1 MMYRKERMVDAESM
15 KKARMGVEEAA
26 RDTIAVVAD
35 TADKV
40 QSEALSAVVAGFTF
54 ASAVAWMDFVRF
66 AVSQIVKVKSS
77 GATYYALTG
86 IATTLL
92 AVVAF
97 SVIQMISKK
106 KVEKPQVVYAV
117 TA

>member
-1 MMYRKERMVDAESM
+1 MYGNREHMRERMVDTDIDI
-15 KKARMGVEEAA
+15 KKAAKDSV
-26 RDTIAVVAD
+26 AVVVD
-35 TADKV
+35 TADQV
-40 QSEALSAVVAGFTF
+40 QTQALNAVVAGFTF

-77 GATYYALTG
+77 GASYYALTG
-86 IATTLL
+86 VATTLL

-97 SVIQMISKK
+97 SVIKMVSK
-106 KVEKPQVVYAV
+106 KVEKPQVMYAV

>member
-1 MMYRKERMVDAESM
+1 MMYKRKEQMIDAR
-15 KKARMGVEEAA
+15 KAASDSVA
-26 RDTIAVVAD
+26 IVVD
-35 TADKV
+35 TADQV
-40 QSEALSAVVAGFTF
+40 QTQALNAVVAGFTF

-77 GATYYALTG
+77 GASYYALTG
-86 IATTLL
+86 VATTLL

-97 SVIQMISKK
+97 AVIQMISRKK
-106 KVEKPQVVYAV
+106 LEKPQVMYAV